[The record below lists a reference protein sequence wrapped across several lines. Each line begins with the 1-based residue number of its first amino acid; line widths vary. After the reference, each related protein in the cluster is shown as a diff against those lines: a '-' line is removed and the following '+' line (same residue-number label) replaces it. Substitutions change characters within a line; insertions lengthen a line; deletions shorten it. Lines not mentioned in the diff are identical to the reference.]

1 MGRVGAWVGWG
12 CFVSARQGEPPLR
25 PCLSA
30 HPSAP
35 RPVPVPL
42 GPRSLWGERHLRH
55 RRRLHL
61 LAERGRLAVD
71 LLDGLRRLAPRVRRA
86 HRARHALDHPA
97 APSRAT
103 LRHLLRH
110 CLSTLQQRGV
120 RQPAL
125 HLRVL
130 HRAPHAGA
138 AHLVWVRVRVHV
150 SSGDSPS
157 PSPARRTLP
166 LRSRTIAS
174 RGLTSDAMTTS
185 PMRRSRTCAPLQ
197 PQEKTAVGFWSRIA
211 AVVAIV
217 AYTPPI
223 PEITRSTVT
232 PPMVPRVLRMAPVS
246 GTSEQSSMRA
256 RRYLA
261 SSSMAHIT
269 STWLMA
275 SLEERE

>member
-1 MGRVGAWVGWG
+1 MRHLVRGSRGLGRVGAWVGWG
-12 CFVSARQGEPPLR
+12 CFGSARQGGPLLP

-42 GPRSLWGERHLRH
+42 GPPSLWGTSPGERHLRH

-61 LAERGRLAVD
+61 LAERRRLAVD
-71 LLDGLRRLAPRVRRA
+71 LLDGLRRLVPRVRRA
-86 HRARHALDHPA
+86 HRARHALDQPA

-103 LRHLLRH
+103 LRHLLCHR
-110 CLSTLQQRGV
+110 LGTLQQRRV

-157 PSPARRTLP
+157 PSSAAPCRCARG
-166 LRSRTIAS
+166 RSR
-174 RGLTSDAMTTS
+174 
-185 PMRRSRTCAPLQ
+185 
-197 PQEKTAVGFWSRIA
+197 
-211 AVVAIV
+211 
-217 AYTPPI
+217 
-223 PEITRSTVT
+223 
-232 PPMVPRVLRMAPVS
+232 
-246 GTSEQSSMRA
+246 
-256 RRYLA
+256 
-261 SSSMAHIT
+261 
-269 STWLMA
+269 
-275 SLEERE
+275 REA

>member
-1 MGRVGAWVGWG
+1 MEEAADAAHSIQVERAALLCLRRSRYAAERAVCACLKRLVSEASGPRVTRERLP
-12 CFVSARQGEPPLR
+12 SARELGVQAVRTDVRAPPPMLKLMLNKRR
-25 PCLSA
+25 PGM
-30 HPSAP
+30 H
-35 RPVPVPL
+35 V
-42 GPRSLWGERHLRH
+42 
-55 RRRLHL
+55 
-61 LAERGRLAVD
+61 
-71 LLDGLRRLAPRVRRA
+71 
-86 HRARHALDHPA
+86 
-97 APSRAT
+97 
-103 LRHLLRH
+103 
-110 CLSTLQQRGV
+110 
-120 RQPAL
+120 
-125 HLRVL
+125 RVL

-246 GTSEQSSMRA
+246 GTSEQSSMRS